1 MEVTGLAARA
11 AALRLLDGVLTD
23 GRPLA
28 DLLLPEGPL
37 QRETPDTRARG
48 QRLALATL
56 RNVDRADAVLKPF
69 LRRNPIPPVR
79 NALRLAVVEMLGEGA
94 PAHGVVNATVAL
106 LGKSEKTSGHAGLA
120 NAVLRKAAEAQE
132 IWDRQPPQRLPGWLR
147 GRLNSAWGNRATQ
160 AIEAAQAAGAPTDIT
175 LKGAR
180 PEGLEADVLPTG
192 SLRLSGPGALTAQP
206 GYESGDWWVQDA
218 AAGGERRRL
227 LLARAVVPR
236 GPVLLLA
243 EPITATVFNYGEF
256 GARDTRMAAISLTAM
271 SLGVPAFMLSK
282 VLAPAFYA
290 RQDTKTPMRAA
301 IWTVGAN
308 VALTV
313 VLTTPLWLYDVP
325 GAHGGIALATA
336 LAGVVNAVLLWR
348 YLRQRDIFTPEP
360 GWARYTL
367 RLAGACAAMA
377 VVVLGLRFSIGAW
390 TDIEGA
396 LHRIGWLVLVIGAGG
411 ATYVVAMAAL
421 GLRPRHLRH

>member
-11 AALRLLDGVLTD
+11 AALRLVDGVLTD

-28 DLLLPEGPL
+28 DLLLPDGPL

-79 NALRLAVVEMLGEGA
+79 NALRLAVVEMLAEGA

-120 NAVLRKAAEAQE
+120 NAVLRKAAEARD

-160 AIEAAQAAGAPTDIT
+160 AIEAAHAAGAPTDIT

-180 PEGLEADVLPTG
+180 PEGLAADALPTG
-192 SLRLSGPGALTAQP
+192 SLRLSGTGALTAQP

-218 AAGGERRRL
+218 AAALPARGLAIRDGEEVLDLCAAPGGKTLQLAAAGGRVTAVDISTPRLERL
-227 LLARAVVPR
+227 KQNLART
-236 GPVLLLA
+236 GLS
-243 EPITATVFNYGEF
+243 ATIV
-256 GARDTRMAAISLTAM
+256 AADLEHWSPAAP
-271 SLGVPAFMLSK
+271 VPAILLDAPCSATGTIRRHPDLPFVKCPDSLRPLIALQERLIDRALGW
-282 VLAPAFYA
+282 LAPGGRLVYCTCSLLPEEGEK
-290 RQDTKTPMRAA
+290 QVVAA
-301 IWTVGAN
+301 VSRHPSVRIEAAAWDFPGI
-308 VALTV
+308 
-313 VLTTPLWLYDVP
+313 PLGWRSPEGGLRIRPDDW
-325 GAHGGIALATA
+325 AEIGGIDGFYMAL
-336 LAGVVNAVLLWR
+336 
-348 YLRQRDIFTPEP
+348 LRRE
-360 GWARYTL
+360 
-367 RLAGACAAMA
+367 
-377 VVVLGLRFSIGAW
+377 
-390 TDIEGA
+390 
-396 LHRIGWLVLVIGAGG
+396 
-411 ATYVVAMAAL
+411 
-421 GLRPRHLRH
+421 

>member
-218 AAGGERRRL
+218 AAALPARGLAAREGEEVLDLCAAPGGKTLQLAAAGARVTAVDISTPRLERL
-227 LLARAVVPR
+227 KQNLARTRLSADIVAADLEHWSTRRPGSR
-236 GPVLLLA
+236 HPARCALQRHGHDPSPPGLA
-243 EPITATVFNYGEF
+243 IREGSGQP
-256 GARDTRMAAISLTAM
+256 
-271 SLGVPAFMLSK
+271 P
-282 VLAPAFYA
+282 
-290 RQDTKTPMRAA
+290 
-301 IWTVGAN
+301 
-308 VALTV
+308 
-313 VLTTPLWLYDVP
+313 PLDRP
-325 GAHGGIALATA
+325 
-336 LAGVVNAVLLWR
+336 
-348 YLRQRDIFTPEP
+348 
-360 GWARYTL
+360 
-367 RLAGACAAMA
+367 AGAA
-377 VVVLGLRFSIGAW
+377 
-390 TDIEGA
+390 
-396 LHRIGWLVLVIGAGG
+396 H
-411 ATYVVAMAAL
+411 
-421 GLRPRHLRH
+421 